1 MRISTNQIYR
11 RGLDNILEQQLQ
23 VSKYQGQLSSGKK
36 VQSPSDD
43 PIAAAKISL
52 MKRRIA
58 ATEQLQKN
66 KEGAQAA
73 VSLEEQ
79 VLGNTVNVVQ
89 RIRELQV
96 QAGNSALSE
105 ADRLSIAGEAQ
116 TLLNQLLDL
125 SNSQDSNGYYM
136 FSGGLTGM
144 QSFSKDSSGQY
155 VYNGDD
161 TQRFQNVTDSMGV
174 ALNDAGSDVF
184 MRIRN
189 GNGYFAINATGAPN
203 TGTGV
208 VSSGG
213 IVNSTPYVPDNYTL
227 QFSLNSS
234 NQLVYMVSGANVG
247 NVIPPSGNPDD
258 APLYSDGESISFN
271 GIQFKVSGMPNPGD
285 DFLITPA
292 RNESVFSTVERMI
305 NNLKQPVT
313 TPANKAAIETENNQI
328 LEQLDSSMD
337 NLLAFQAQTGTRLN
351 QLSIVEKLNDDL
363 LLVSNTTLDGLENA
377 DLNETAV
384 NLNLQLIFLQAAQ
397 QSFARIQGLTV
408 FNYL

>member
-43 PIAAAKISL
+43 PVAAAKISL

-66 KEGAQAA
+66 KEGTQAA

-79 VLGNTVNVVQ
+79 ILGNTVNVVQ

-96 QAGNSALSE
+96 QAGNSALSD

-125 SNSQDSNGYYM
+125 SNSQDGNGYFM
-136 FSGGLTGM
+136 FSGGQTGT
-144 QSFSKDSSGQY
+144 QAFARDSSGQFI
-155 VYNGDD
+155 YNGDD
-161 TQRFQNVTDSMGV
+161 TQRFQSVTDSMKV
-174 ALNDAGSDVF
+174 ALSDPGSDVF

-189 GNGYFAINATGAPN
+189 GNGYFSISQTGSAN
-203 TGTGV
+203 TGSGV
-208 VSSGG
+208 ATSGS
-213 IVNSTPYVPDNYTL
+213 IVNSSSYVPDDYTL
-227 QFSLNSS
+227 QFSLNSA
-234 NQLVYMVSGANVG
+234 NQLVYMVSGASMG
-247 NVIPPSGNPDD
+247 NVIPATGNPDD
-258 APLYSDGESISFN
+258 APLYTEGEAISFN
-271 GIQFKVSGMPNPGD
+271 GLQFTISGMPNPGD
-285 DFLITPA
+285 DFSITPA
-292 RNESVFSTVERMI
+292 KNESVFSTVQRMI
-305 NNLKQPVT
+305 DNLKHANV
-313 TPANKAAIETENNQI
+313 TPADKAAIQTENNQI
-328 LEQLDSSMD
+328 LDQLDSSLD
-337 NLLAFQAQTGTRLN
+337 NLLSFQAQTGTRLN
-351 QLSIVEKLNDDL
+351 QLGIVEKLNDDL
-363 LLVSNTTLDGLENA
+363 LLISHTTLDGLENA
-377 DLNETAV
+377 DLNEAAV

>member
-136 FSGGLTGM
+136 FSGGLTGI
-144 QSFSKDSSGQY
+144 QSFSKNSSGQY

-189 GNGYFAINATGAPN
+189 GNGYFAINQTGTTN

-234 NQLVYMVSGANVG
+234 NQLVYMVSGATVG

-271 GIQFKVSGMPNPGD
+271 GIQFKVSGAPNSGD

-292 RNESVFSTVERMI
+292 RNESIFSTVERMI

-328 LEQLDSSMD
+328 LEQLDSSLD

-351 QLSIVEKLNDDL
+351 QLGIVEKLNDDL
-363 LLVSNTTLDGLENA
+363 LLVSHTTLDGLENA